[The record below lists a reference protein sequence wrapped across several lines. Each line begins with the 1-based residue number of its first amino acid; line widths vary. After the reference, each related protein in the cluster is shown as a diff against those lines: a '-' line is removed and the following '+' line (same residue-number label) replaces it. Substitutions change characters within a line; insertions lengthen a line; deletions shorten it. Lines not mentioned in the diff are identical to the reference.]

1 MFNDEGALTDLLRA
15 LASHGYRFTSVT
27 PATHERVVARR
38 SQGSHLRDLLGW
50 SLPVPAGA
58 VPRGVRTCLER
69 AGVLEETDGL
79 LRSKVRVSSLGGL
92 LFLHSSF
99 PTASEN
105 AVFFGPDTYRFAR
118 FIEAELRGSGPVQR
132 LVDVGAGS
140 GAGGLY
146 AATLLPGTRIVLLDV
161 NAQALQLAAANAR
174 AAGID
179 AELVHGSTLDAVAGE
194 IELAIANPP
203 FVMDEDG
210 RAYRDGGGMHG
221 AQLSLDWTLQAAH
234 RVLPGGRV
242 LLYTGSAVVDGRDA
256 LKAGLQERL
265 SDADYGLRYEELDP
279 DIFGEELDRP
289 AYREVERIAAVGA
302 AILKKRA

>member
-1 MFNDEGALTDLLRA
+1 
-15 LASHGYRFTSVT
+15 
-27 PATHERVVARR
+27 
-38 SQGSHLRDLLGW
+38 
-50 SLPVPAGA
+50 

-221 AQLSLDWTLQAAH
+221 AQLSLDWTLRAAH

-265 SDADYGLRYEELDP
+265 SDADYDLRYEELDP

-302 AILKKRA
+302 AILKKLA